1 MEVTG
6 VPSDEWRVEVEI
18 GEEEGASLG
27 ERLSAIRLDEDA
39 REEFAGRIVVT
50 RDGTHLF
57 AYASSEAA
65 ARAAEAEIRKLV
77 ESDGLDATLT
87 LTRWHPVEEAW
98 KDAATP
104 MPATPDEEEAER
116 KRHEAA
122 ERVEEE
128 ETGKTDWDVAVHLDS
143 VGDMLELDRKLR
155 DEGLPVERRWKY
167 LLVGASTEEQAD
179 ELAERVRALAP
190 EGSTVEVI
198 VNPSDL
204 PNPIFVAIG
213 ALAKRLRQG
222 Y

>member
-1 MEVTG
+1 MEATG

-18 GEEEGASLG
+18 GEDEGASLG
-27 ERLSAIRLDEDA
+27 ERLAAIRVDEEA
-39 REEFAGRIVVT
+39 REDFAGRIVIT
-50 RDGTHLF
+50 RDGPNIF
-57 AYASSEAA
+57 AYASREAA

-77 ESDGLDATLT
+77 ESEGLEAGIS

-122 ERVEEE
+122 ERAEEE
-128 ETGKTDWDVAVHLDS
+128 ETGRTDWDVAIHLDS
-143 VGDMLELDRKLR
+143 VADMLDLDRKLR
-155 DEGLPVERRWKY
+155 AEGLPVERRWKY
-167 LLVGASTEEQAD
+167 LLVGASTQEQAE
-179 ELAERVRALAP
+179 ELAERLRDIAP
-190 EGSTVEVI
+190 EGATVEVI
-198 VNPSDL
+198 VNPTDL

-213 ALAKRLRQG
+213 ALAAKLRQG